1 MPDIKLYSTRNCP
14 FCVRAK
20 ALLTS
25 KDLEYTEI
33 HVDTDAERLHEM
45 IERSGNRTVPQIFIN
60 DKSIGG
66 FDELSQ
72 FNAEGKLATPN
83 NITL

>member
-1 MPDIKLYSTRNCP
+1 MPDIKVYSTRNCP

-25 KDLEYTEI
+25 KELEYTEI
-33 HVDTDAERLHEM
+33 RVDTDTERLHEM

-60 DKSIGG
+60 DVSIGG
-66 FDELSQ
+66 FDELAQ
-72 FNAEGKLATPN
+72 MNADGNLPR
-83 NITL
+83 LDS

>member
-1 MPDIKLYSTRNCP
+1 MPDIKVYSTRNCP

-60 DKSIGG
+60 DVSIGG
-66 FDELSQ
+66 YDELSQ
-72 FNAEGKLATPN
+72 MNSDGKLPK
-83 NITL
+83 LDS

>member
-1 MPDIKLYSTRNCP
+1 MPDIKVYSTRNCP

-33 HVDTDAERLHEM
+33 HVDTDEEHLHEM

-60 DKSIGG
+60 DVSIGG
-66 FDELSQ
+66 YDELSRL
-72 FNAEGKLATPN
+72 NSDGKLS
-83 NITL
+83 TLNS

>member
-1 MPDIKLYSTRNCP
+1 MPDIKVYSTRNCP

-33 HVDTDAERLHEM
+33 RVDTNEVRLHEM

-60 DKSIGG
+60 DVSIGG
-66 FDELSQ
+66 YDELSQ
-72 FNAEGKLATPN
+72 LNSDGKLH
-83 NITL
+83 TLDS

>member
-1 MPDIKLYSTRNCP
+1 MPDIKVYSTNSCP

-60 DKSIGG
+60 DVSIGG

-72 FNAEGKLATPN
+72 LNSDGKLP
-83 NITL
+83 TLNS